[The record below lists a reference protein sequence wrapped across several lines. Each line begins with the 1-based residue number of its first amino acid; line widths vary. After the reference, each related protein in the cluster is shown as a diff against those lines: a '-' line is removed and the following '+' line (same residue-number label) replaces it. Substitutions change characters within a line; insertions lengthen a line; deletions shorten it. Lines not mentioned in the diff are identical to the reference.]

1 MPKYPTREQVDAMP
15 LRQQARA
22 HADAVYRDR
31 LAQLKRLDRQ
41 LALLEAE
48 HATIKAAGFNIH
60 ASQVRREFLGSGLE
74 IESSLYVDS
83 QSREYAA
90 LLAAGFTAE
99 RKSPEDTG
107 SRAYILK
114 KGRLSIRMYFNPEA
128 IALAAKQQKPA
139 TAEVLA

>member
-48 HATIKAAGFNIH
+48 HAAIKAAGFNIH
-60 ASQVRREFLGSGLE
+60 ASHVHREFFGNGLD
-74 IESSLYVDS
+74 IESAVSNDG
-83 QSREYAA
+83 QARQYAA
-90 LLAAGFTAE
+90 FLAAGFSAE
-99 RKSPEDTG
+99 LKHPG
-107 SRAYILK
+107 SASSRMYLLK
-114 KGRLSIRMYFNPEA
+114 KGRLSISMYFAPEA
-128 IALAAKQQKPA
+128 IALAERQKPT
-139 TAEVLA
+139 TAEVPA